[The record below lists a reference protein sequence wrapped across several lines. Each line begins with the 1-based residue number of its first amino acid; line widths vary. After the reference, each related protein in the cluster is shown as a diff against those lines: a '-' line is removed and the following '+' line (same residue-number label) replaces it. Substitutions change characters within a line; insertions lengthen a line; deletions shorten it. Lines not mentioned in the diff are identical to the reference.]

1 MINMSD
7 VIRGDQ
13 FSDPLGKP
21 HKGKV
26 VENKDPE
33 MKCRL
38 KVVVPGILEGATEDL
53 PWCLPVFPS
62 GFGESD
68 KFSQIIIPEIG
79 TELVID
85 FPTGDSQMP
94 HYSSRWHIHQVPE
107 VFKENYPDRYGYMD
121 RNGTYY
127 YNDKKTKDFV
137 FHHCSGFE
145 FTIDKDGNFWLKTP
159 GNGYSKVSSTW
170 NFVVP
175 DLALFD
181 TKQLESTGHV
191 KDKVRTMQGDRNIY
205 NKHTHPGYHG
215 PTSTPNQQK

>member
-1 MINMSD
+1 MINMSS
-7 VIRGDQ
+7 VVRGDQ
-13 FSDPLGKP
+13 FDDHLKKP

-26 VENKDPE
+26 VENDDPE
-33 MKCRL
+33 KKCRL
-38 KVVVPGILEGATEDL
+38 KVTVPGVLEGAIEDL

-94 HYSSRWHIHQVPE
+94 HYSSRWHINKVPDE
-107 VFKENYPDRYGYMD
+107 FKENYPHRYGYKD
-121 RNGTYY
+121 SNGTYY
-127 YNDKKTKDFV
+127 YNDRKTKEFK

-145 FTIDKDGNFWLKTP
+145 FTIDENGNFDLKTP
-159 GNGYSKVSSTW
+159 GNGKSSVKSTW
-170 NFVVP
+170 LFTVP
-175 DLALFD
+175 QLAKFT
-181 TKQLESTGHV
+181 TKQLESTGEV

-205 NKHTHPGYHG
+205 NQHTHPGFHG
-215 PTSTPNQQK
+215 QTSPPNERK